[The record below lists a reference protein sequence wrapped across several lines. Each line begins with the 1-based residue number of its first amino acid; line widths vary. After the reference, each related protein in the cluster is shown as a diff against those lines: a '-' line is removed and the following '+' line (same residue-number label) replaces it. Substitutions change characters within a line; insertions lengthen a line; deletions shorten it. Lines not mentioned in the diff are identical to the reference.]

1 MPRSFRRKPAARR
14 GGFTLMEMLLVLAIL
29 VVLMGL
35 VGPRILSSQ
44 KKADINT
51 TKTQIGGF
59 KDTLKHYALDMRTF
73 PSTEDGLTVLMEE
86 PSDPDAAEKWDGPY
100 LEAAE
105 IPKDPWGNDYQYE
118 YPPSH
123 GKYDF
128 PDIWS
133 YGPDGEEGTDD
144 DIVNWEKE
152 EDSIDGDKPTR
163 SGNAGR

>member
-1 MPRSFRRKPAARR
+1 MPRSSQRKPADRR

-35 VGPRILSSQ
+35 VGPRILRSQ

-59 KDTLKHYALDMRTF
+59 KSTLQHYALDMRTF
-73 PSTEDGLTVLMEE
+73 PSTEEGLAVLLEE
-86 PSDPDAAEKWDGPY
+86 PSDPDEAAKWDGPY
-100 LEAAE
+100 LDGTE

-123 GKYDF
+123 GKGDF

-133 YGPDGEEGTDD
+133 YGPDGQEGTED
-144 DIVNWEKE
+144 DIVNWTKE
-152 EDSIDGDKPTR
+152 DQAQEESAPSSPKKKTL
-163 SGNAGR
+163 

>member
-1 MPRSFRRKPAARR
+1 MLRSRSRKGSARR
-14 GGFTLMEMLLVLAIL
+14 AGFTLMEMLLVLAIL

-51 TKTQIGGF
+51 TKTQIGQL
-59 KDTLKHYALDMRTF
+59 KSTLQHYALDMRTF
-73 PSTEDGLTVLMEE
+73 PSTEEGLKALIEE

-100 LEAAE
+100 LDASEL
-105 IPKDPWGNDYQYE
+105 PKDPWGNDYQYE

-123 GKYDF
+123 GKGDF

-133 YGPDGEEGTDD
+133 YGPDGQDGTDD
-144 DIVNWEKE
+144 DIVNWTKE
-152 EDSIDGDKPTR
+152 EDTTTAAEEDL
-163 SGNAGR
+163 GN